1 MNLVRIIKIFDR
13 NLKNTFFFSFMS
25 FFTVV
30 ALAQAKTSEGVT
42 DQSVEVTKAEG
53 TSQKYK
59 TVEWI
64 DLLPKDDLEALLNPP
79 EYITDIE
86 ENSTEDVISNQL
98 RGARSNAK
106 ADRYQQALN
115 SSRIVSEMNGSA
127 IRIPGFIVPLEF
139 NDKQTITQFFLVPW
153 FGACI
158 HLPPPPPNQIILT
171 NYPKGLKLES
181 LYEPF
186 WISGVLKTSLVENE
200 LASAAYVLERSAD
213 EPYTEE

>member
-1 MNLVRIIKIFDR
+1 MNLVSIIKLAYR
-13 NLKNTFFFSFMS
+13 NLKNTLFFSFTS
-25 FFTVV
+25 FFIVV
-30 ALAQAKTSEGVT
+30 SLAQAKTSEGVA

-53 TSQKYK
+53 TSQKYE

-79 EYITDIE
+79 EYVTNIE
-86 ENSTEDVISNQL
+86 ENSAEDVISSQL
-98 RGARSNAK
+98 RGDTSNTK

-115 SSRIVSEMNGSA
+115 SSRIVSKMNGSA

-139 NDKQTITQFFLVPW
+139 SDKQTITQFFLVPW

-200 LASAAYVLERSAD
+200 LASAAYVLEMNAY
-213 EPYTEE
+213 EPYTED

>member
-1 MNLVRIIKIFDR
+1 MSLVRIIKIFDS

-30 ALAQAKTSEGVT
+30 ALAQTKTSEGIT
-42 DQSVEVTKAEG
+42 DQSVEVTKPEG
-53 TSQKYK
+53 TSEKYK
-59 TVEWI
+59 TIEWI

-98 RGARSNAK
+98 RGDTSNAK

-115 SSRIVSEMNGSA
+115 SSRIVSNMNGRA

-139 NDKQTITQFFLVPW
+139 DDMQTITQFFLVPW

-171 NYPKGLKLES
+171 NFPKGLKFYVGLK
-181 LYEPF
+181 
-186 WISGVLKTSLVENE
+186 ISPGAETTS
-200 LASAAYVLERSAD
+200 SSTF
-213 EPYTEE
+213 P

>member
-13 NLKNTFFFSFMS
+13 NLKNTFFFGFMS

-30 ALAQAKTSEGVT
+30 ALTQAKTSEGGT
-42 DQSVEVTKAEG
+42 EQAVEVTKAQG
-53 TSQKYK
+53 TSGKYK

-79 EYITDIE
+79 EYITNIE

-98 RGARSNAK
+98 RGDTSNAK

-115 SSRIVSEMNGSA
+115 SSRIVSKMDGSA

-139 NDKQTITQFFLVPW
+139 DDMQTITQFFLVPW

-200 LASAAYVLERSAD
+200 LASAAYVLEMSAY

>member
-1 MNLVRIIKIFDR
+1 MNLVRIIKLAYR
-13 NLKNTFFFSFMS
+13 NLKNTLFFSFTS
-25 FFTVV
+25 FFIVV
-30 ALAQAKTSEGVT
+30 SLAQAKTSEGVA

-53 TSQKYK
+53 TSQKYE

-79 EYITDIE
+79 EYVTNIE
-86 ENSTEDVISNQL
+86 ENSAEDVISSQL
-98 RGARSNAK
+98 RGDTSNTK

-115 SSRIVSEMNGSA
+115 SSRIVSKMNGSA
-127 IRIPGFIVPLEF
+127 IRIPGFIVPLDF
-139 NDKQTITQFFLVPW
+139 SDKQTITQFFLVPW

-200 LASAAYVLERSAD
+200 LASAAYVLEMNAY
-213 EPYTEE
+213 EPYTED

>member
-1 MNLVRIIKIFDR
+1 MNLVRIIKLAYR
-13 NLKNTFFFSFMS
+13 NLKNTLFFSFTS
-25 FFTVV
+25 FFIVV
-30 ALAQAKTSEGVT
+30 SLAQAKTSEGVA

-53 TSQKYK
+53 TSQKYE

-64 DLLPKDDLEALLNPP
+64 DLLPKDDLKALLNPP
-79 EYITDIE
+79 EYVTNIE
-86 ENSTEDVISNQL
+86 ENSAEDVISSQL
-98 RGARSNAK
+98 RGDTSNTK

-115 SSRIVSEMNGSA
+115 SSRIVSKMNGSA

-139 NDKQTITQFFLVPW
+139 SDKQTITQFFLVPW

-200 LASAAYVLERSAD
+200 LASAAYVLEMSAY

>member
-1 MNLVRIIKIFDR
+1 MNLVRIIKLAYR
-13 NLKNTFFFSFMS
+13 NLKNTLFFSFTS
-25 FFTVV
+25 FFIVV
-30 ALAQAKTSEGVT
+30 SLAQAKTSEGVA

-53 TSQKYK
+53 TSQKYE

-79 EYITDIE
+79 EYITNIE

-98 RGARSNAK
+98 RGDASNAG

-115 SSRIVSEMNGSA
+115 SSRIVSKMDGSA

-139 NDKQTITQFFLVPW
+139 DDMQTITQFFLVPW

-200 LASAAYVLERSAD
+200 LASAAYVLEMSAY

>member
-1 MNLVRIIKIFDR
+1 MNLVRITKIVDF
-13 NLKNTFFFSFMS
+13 NLKNTLFFSFIC

-30 ALAQAKTSEGVT
+30 ALAQAKTSGGVT
-42 DQSVEVTKAEG
+42 EQKVAVTRAENS
-53 TSQKYK
+53 SQKYK
-59 TVEWI
+59 TVEWV

-79 EYITDIE
+79 EYVTNIE
-86 ENSTEDVISNQL
+86 ENSTEDVISNRL
-98 RGARSNAK
+98 RSNASNAK

-115 SSRIVSEMNGSA
+115 SSRIVSKMNGSA

-139 NDKQTITQFFLVPW
+139 DDKQTITQFFLVPW

-200 LASAAYVLERSAD
+200 LASAAYVLEMNAY
-213 EPYTEE
+213 EPYSEE